1 MAFRFSIGKRIGTG
15 FGILLFFIVLVFYTT
30 YTTLNKSIDNNDE
43 ITEVNNPSIASLEE
57 LKLLTVQSK
66 LLIFTWAETELTED
80 PD

>member
-30 YTTLNKSIDNNDE
+30 YTTLNNSIDNNDE